1 MKTSF
6 KLDAHPRRPR
16 PLLSE
21 PPAGYF
27 DQLPLR
33 VMARLPQAE
42 AREAVPG
49 WRWLAL
55 LSPALR
61 TSLASV
67 AVLGGF
73 AASFYLSGSAGTLA
87 VSVPRM
93 AAATLDAVP
102 RTELVGYLLTSGARV
117 ENADLAVL
125 TAARPGI
132 TKGFLCASA
141 DEVADALDAQPS
153 EDLTY
158 L

>member
-1 MKTSF
+1 MKPSF

-27 DQLPLR
+27 DQLPTR
-33 VMARLPQAE
+33 IMARLPQAD
-42 AREAVPG
+42 ARETSADWG
-49 WRWLAL
+49 WLGL

-61 TSLASV
+61 TGLASV

-73 AASFYLSGSAGTLA
+73 AASFYLSGPPPAGQGAAT
-87 VSVPRM
+87 
-93 AAATLDAVP
+93 AAALDAVP
-102 RTELVGYLLTSGARV
+102 HTELVGYLLTSGARV
-117 ENADLAVL
+117 ENADLAAL
-125 TAARPGI
+125 TAADPGI
-132 TKGFLCASA
+132 ANGFLQAS
-141 DEVADALDAQPS
+141 DEELTEALDGQPS